1 MSWADGATTMTNA
14 GRVRSDLLARLGLDA
29 EADDHDVEDAHD
41 HIAEYLEAAPS
52 DIRGWAERRQ
62 AEVDRIFALLT
73 GPESE
78 LQSLARPAGEHHAT
92 AQAQRGPN
100 SRFLLGIIAALV
112 AIGVV
117 VGVYWTGK
125 PAAPAM
131 TTAQGTPQTQAAVVD
146 QARLTALTKK
156 VEANPKDIASLQGI
170 ADLYYYAN
178 DWVNAKAHAQKVL
191 DVDSRNALAMVTLGA
206 AAYNSGDLAT
216 AEKTWKAGVEMHPD
230 NAELHYDLG
239 FLYMTTGEADLMKA
253 EWDKVVKIDP
263 DGELAKAVQSQVGS
277 VTTPPTTAPAPPTG
291 EPTTK

>member
-1 MSWADGATTMTNA
+1 MSRAEGATTMTNA
-14 GRVRSDLLARLGLDA
+14 ARVRSDLLARLGLDA

-41 HIAEYLEAAPS
+41 HIAEYLEAAPR

-78 LQSLARPAGEHHAT
+78 LQSLARPTAEHQAT
-92 AQAQRGPN
+92 APARRGPN

-112 AIGVV
+112 TIGVV
-117 VGVYWTGK
+117 VGVYSLGK
-125 PAAPAM
+125 PVPPAM
-131 TTAQGTPQTQAAVVD
+131 TTAEGTSQSQVTAVD
-146 QARLTALTKK
+146 PTRLTELTKK

-178 DWVNAKAHAQKVL
+178 DWTNAKTYAHKVL
-191 DVDSRNALAMVTLGA
+191 DVDAKNALAMVTLGA

-216 AEKTWKAGVEMHPD
+216 AEKTWKAGVQLHPD

-253 EWDKVVKIDP
+253 EWDKVVQLDP
-263 DGELAKAVQSQVGS
+263 DGDLAKAVQSQVGS
-277 VTTPPTTAPAPPTG
+277 VTTPPTPSAPPT
-291 EPTTK
+291 TK